1 MGGTLGVDCLC
12 RCFNARVILQ
22 WDPKEGVFFIWG
34 DTDFDSYGPRNPP
47 TQMHNY
53 IFNQIV
59 PQLVI
64 GDTLVTP
71 T

>member
-1 MGGTLGVDCLC
+1 
-12 RCFNARVILQ
+12 VILQ